1 MRYRNAI
8 LGLTIFVLLTGL
20 VIYSSDSVRFV
31 RALHSRNEAGKR
43 QILYHV
49 NHAELAEEMRKFAEQ
64 KRGETSITDVAH
76 LVIWDSDPDFPPS
89 LRILK
94 CSSVTVL
101 PDRVRLEFGGPFLH
115 FGIFVFDRGHPGEG
129 TKRLA
134 DGVWFYSEDGRVPSN

>member
-8 LGLTIFVLLTGL
+8 LGLTVFVFLVGL
-20 VIYSSDSVRFV
+20 VIYFSDAFQFARAIHSS
-31 RALHSRNEAGKR
+31 NEAVKR

-49 NHAELAEEMRKFAEQ
+49 DHAALATEMRKFAEQ
-64 KRGETSITDVAH
+64 QRLEKPITSVAP
-76 LVIWDSDPDFPPS
+76 LWIRDSDPDFPSS
-89 LRILK
+89 LKILK
-94 CSSVTVL
+94 CSSVIVF